1 LHANIEI
8 LQLIVRRYSLED
20 FGLKLLQEVFL
31 QMEEMYVFNA
41 ELTLLLIKSQILPVA
56 EWDR

>member
-31 QMEEMYVFNA
+31 QMEDMYVFNA